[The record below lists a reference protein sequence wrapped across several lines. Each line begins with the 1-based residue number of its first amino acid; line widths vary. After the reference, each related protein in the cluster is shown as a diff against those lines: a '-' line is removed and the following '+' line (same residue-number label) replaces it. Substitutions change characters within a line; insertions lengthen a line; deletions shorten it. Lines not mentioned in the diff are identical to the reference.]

1 LKNKLILICCINSES
16 YGGLTYWVNFI
27 KSIEKSSKN
36 IKIDFKYIV
45 NEDSKISKLINIKD
59 KIVVKKIIY
68 KSFYFRFIYEQFY
81 IPLYLFK
88 NHKADFFF
96 NGKNIAP
103 IFILNKSII
112 AIRNIEPF
120 FYYKI
125 NFSLRKFKSF
135 LRFILSIISIKYCH
149 TIISVSKNTTKII
162 KKHSKKKIYLI
173 PNGVSVKKKYQN
185 NWKINKSK
193 NFLLNSSKFIPYAN
207 QFRLLQIY
215 KNALKKNSGIP
226 PLYFAG
232 GVVDKPYYKKILRF
246 VKDNKLN
253 KNIKFLG
260 YISKNK
266 LHSLMVKCKLFLF
279 SSELESCPQTV
290 LEAQLIGCPILSS
303 KIQPMPE
310 FLKNSAFYFN
320 IYNKE
325 SSTKKLNH
333 IINLSKQ
340 KILYLKKKKRPNE
353 NKYLWSKVILT
364 YLNIFKKI
372 CAL

>member
-1 LKNKLILICCINSES
+1 M
-16 YGGLTYWVNFI
+16 
-27 KSIEKSSKN
+27 
-36 IKIDFKYIV
+36 
-45 NEDSKISKLINIKD
+45 
-59 KIVVKKIIY
+59 
-68 KSFYFRFIYEQFY
+68 
-81 IPLYLFK
+81 
-88 NHKADFFF
+88 
-96 NGKNIAP
+96 
-103 IFILNKSII
+103 
-112 AIRNIEPF
+112 
-120 FYYKI
+120 
-125 NFSLRKFKSF
+125 
-135 LRFILSIISIKYCH
+135 
-149 TIISVSKNTTKII
+149 
-162 KKHSKKKIYLI
+162 
-173 PNGVSVKKKYQN
+173 
-185 NWKINKSK
+185 
-193 NFLLNSSKFIPYAN
+193 
-207 QFRLLQIY
+207 
-215 KNALKKNSGIP
+215 
-226 PLYFAG
+226 
-232 GVVDKPYYKKILRF
+232 VDKPYYKKILRF